1 MGSTVSESLL
11 AAIADPSNLPTDFLG
26 MDATVTEMLG
36 EIVSCNAAYSE
47 MKRGQSCMCRAEH
60 VQMKRELSDSWNL
73 HCTV

>member
-11 AAIADPSNLPTDFLG
+11 AAIADPNKLPTDFLD

-47 MKRGQSCMCRAEH
+47 MKRG
-60 VQMKRELSDSWNL
+60 
-73 HCTV
+73 